1 MKKFT
6 LILTSM
12 LFLLVCGGGVKVC
25 AQTPLVLK
33 GGSNWDGS
41 SGGNLG
47 NNGNYTS
54 DVIQFKDK
62 RAQYSY
68 MTNNDWVDATEG
80 THTFVV
86 TLGSSNNE
94 DCTLHIAALYE
105 VVSGS
110 SFDNG
115 NIKSGIIIKEESI
128 SVTNNATLTL
138 SVSSGYAAIILW
150 QTSNNDWRKVN
161 IASFTREIGSGG
173 GGGSASDGKT
183 AVTYNIP
190 GKNVLFSDSFDDN
203 LNKWGK
209 LNEDDGTVDWDGT
222 IGHDSNGCMKVVNYT
237 SRNSDQWKIQRHAD
251 FSKISS
257 GTTFYVTFYIKC
269 ESGTGSIRCS
279 TTGHAQYQG
288 DQNVTTEWQKIVWEV
303 TAEGNIDGLC
313 LDMAHTANTYYI
325 DDVEVYTNAATGG
338 SNVFTSDEQVANI
351 ASSAFTNL
359 TAGDYICADVTGTPE
374 TIKLICNGSDYAL
387 TQFNGSNL
395 WGIKATA
402 DMVSALQANNSQFKG
417 HDLTLNGIDIYK
429 TVALGEGDNST
440 ALASKIN
447 NVFVELTR
455 SFVANTWNTVCLPFV
470 PSAEQ
475 ATALFGEGY
484 QLAEFTGVSGTT
496 MQFTTI
502 AIGSFVAG
510 KPYLVMPKTGCA
522 TGTTVLF
529 DVDITAKNPTPV
541 TFGDYT
547 FTGTFT
553 TKTFSG
559 NECSTSRFVAT
570 GNELMKPTDNSTLK
584 SLRCYFTVPAAAA
597 AARSLSFDVDEEGN
611 TTGVADINRE
621 TITNNGDFFNLAGQR
636 VAQPTKGLYIV
647 NGKKVVIK

>member
-12 LFLLVCGGGVKVC
+12 LFLLVGGVFSQSVTTLYLNGGNNWN
-25 AQTPLVLK
+25 ATDGTNSWGSYSGSSVTYTAGDVTINQYGRNLGMTGLT
-33 GGSNWDGS
+33 GSNWCAP
-41 SGGNLG
+41 
-47 NNGNYTS
+47 
-54 DVIQFKDK
+54 F
-62 RAQYSY
+62 
-68 MTNNDWVDATEG
+68 TEG
-80 THTFVV
+80 EIHTFKIELNEAPGNAHFELVGGTKQWGSFEQSTDLIV
-86 TLGSSNNE
+86 SVIGATDTEATLVLNHSYDGVYLLNN
-94 DCTLHIAALYE
+94 TT
-105 VVSGS
+105 SGETIK
-110 SFDNG
+110 
-115 NIKSGIIIKEESI
+115 IKSITRT
-128 SVTNNATLTL
+128 VT
-138 SVSSGYAAIILW
+138 SG
-150 QTSNNDWRKVN
+150 
-161 IASFTREIGSGG
+161 GG
-173 GGGSASDGKT
+173 GGGSALDGKT

-209 LNEDDGTVDWDGT
+209 WNEDDGTVDWDGT
-222 IGHDSNGCMKVVNYT
+222 IGHDSNGCMKVVNNS
-237 SRNSDQWKIQRHAD
+237 SRNSDQWKIQRHAS
-251 FSKISS
+251 FSTISS
-257 GTTFYVTFYIKC
+257 GTTFYISFYIKC

-288 DQNVTTEWQKIVWEV
+288 DQDVSTAWQQIIWEV
-303 TAEGNIDGLC
+303 TAEGDIDGFN

-359 TAGDYICADVTGTPE
+359 TAGDYICADVTGNPE

-402 DMVSALQANNSQFKG
+402 DMVTALQANNSQFKG

-455 SFVANTWNTVCLPFV
+455 SFVANNWNTVCLPFV

-475 ATALFGEGY
+475 AIELFGSGY
-484 QLAEFTGVSGTT
+484 KLAKFTESGTDKMT
-496 MQFTTI
+496 FTTI
-502 AIGSFVAG
+502 DLENEDFVAG
-510 KPYLVMPKTGCA
+510 KPYLVYPTANLSHSNKVLANVSITETEGSENEDS
-522 TGTTVLF
+522 GYKFKGSFEPTTFSENLNLYRF
-529 DVDITAKNPTPV
+529 IA
-541 TFGDYT
+541 
-547 FTGTFT
+547 
-553 TKTFSG
+553 SG
-559 NECSTSRFVAT
+559 NELKT
-570 GNELMKPTDNSTLK
+570 PTVSTLK
-584 SLRCYFTVPAAAA
+584 SLRCYFEYPSGGN
-597 AARSLSFDVDEEGN
+597 ARSFTIDEEGG
-611 TTGVADINRE
+611 TTGINAV
-621 TITNNGDFFNLAGQR
+621 NGEGFMVNGYYNLNGQR
-636 VAQPTKGLYIV
+636 VAKPTKGLDIV

>member
-1 MKKFT
+1 M
-6 LILTSM
+6 
-12 LFLLVCGGGVKVC
+12 GGVKVC

-33 GGSNWDGS
+33 GGSNWEGS

-94 DCTLHIAALYE
+94 DCTLHIAALNE
-105 VVSGS
+105 VVSAS

-115 NIKSGIIIKEESI
+115 SIKDGIIINEESI
-128 SVTNNATLTL
+128 TVTNNATLTL

-150 QTSNNDWRKVN
+150 QTSGNDWRKVN
-161 IASFTREIGSGG
+161 IASFTREIGGGG
-173 GGGSASDGKT
+173 GGGSALDGKT

-190 GKNVLFSDSFDDN
+190 GKNVIFSDSFGSNIDN
-203 LNKWGK
+203 WGK
-209 LNEDDGTVDWDGT
+209 WNEENGSVSWDST
-222 IGHDSNGCMKVVNYT
+222 TGHDSNGCMKVVNNE
-237 SRNSDQWKIQRHAD
+237 SRPSDQWRIQRHAD
-251 FSKISS
+251 FSQISS
-257 GTTFYVTFYIKC
+257 GTTFFVTFYIKC

-279 TTGHAQYQG
+279 TSGHAQYQG
-288 DQNVTTEWQKIVWEV
+288 DQNVTEEWQKIVWEV
-303 TAEGNIDGLC
+303 TAEGDINGLC

-374 TIKLICNGSDYAL
+374 TIKLVCNGSDYTL
-387 TQFNGSNL
+387 TQFNGGTL

-402 DMVSALQANNSQFKG
+402 DMVTALQANDSQFKG

-475 ATALFGEGY
+475 ATELFGSGY
-484 QLAEFTGVSGTT
+484 KLAKFTESGTDKMT
-496 MQFTTI
+496 FTTI
-502 AIGSFVAG
+502 DLENEDFVAG
-510 KPYLVMPKTGCA
+510 KPYLVYPTANLSHSSKVLANVSITETEGSEDEDS
-522 TGTTVLF
+522 GYKFKGSFEPTTFSENLNLYRF
-529 DVDITAKNPTPV
+529 IA
-541 TFGDYT
+541 
-547 FTGTFT
+547 
-553 TKTFSG
+553 SG
-559 NECSTSRFVAT
+559 NELKT
-570 GNELMKPTDNSTLK
+570 PTVSTLK
-584 SLRCYFTVPAAAA
+584 SLRCYFEYPSGGN
-597 AARSLSFDVDEEGN
+597 ARSFTIDEEGG
-611 TTGVADINRE
+611 TTGINAV
-621 TITNNGDFFNLAGQR
+621 NGEGFMVNGYYNLNGQR
-636 VAQPTKGLYIV
+636 VAKPTKGLYIV

>member
-621 TITNNGDFFNLAGQR
+621 TITTSLVSVWLSLRRDC
-636 VAQPTKGLYIV
+636 IS
-647 NGKKVVIK
+647 